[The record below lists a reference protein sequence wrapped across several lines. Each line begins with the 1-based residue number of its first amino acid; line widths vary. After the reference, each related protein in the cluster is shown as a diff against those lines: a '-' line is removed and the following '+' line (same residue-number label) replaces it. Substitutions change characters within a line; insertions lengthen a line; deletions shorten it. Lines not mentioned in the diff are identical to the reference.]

1 MLACFESG
9 DGVCFVEF
17 IRGEDED
24 DVDVLALEDLGGVGR
39 CDWNVEFCSAVFDIL
54 RSSSI
59 SLGFGL

>member
-1 MLACFESG
+1 VLACFESG
-9 DGVCFVEF
+9 DCVCFVEF

-24 DVDVLALEDLGGVGR
+24 YVDVLALEDLGGVGG
-39 CDWNVEFCSAVFDIL
+39 CDWNVELCCAVFGIL